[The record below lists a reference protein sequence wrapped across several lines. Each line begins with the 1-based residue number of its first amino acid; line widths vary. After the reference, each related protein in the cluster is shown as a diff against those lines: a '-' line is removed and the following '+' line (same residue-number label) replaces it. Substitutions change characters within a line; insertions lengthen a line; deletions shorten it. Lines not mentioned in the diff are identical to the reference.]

1 MAPYLMTTQY
11 RSHSQGASSKCS
23 HYANWL
29 LLHTRR
35 DWCRFKH
42 FLKPSVLHVEA
53 RRLEKIFGPSRTL
66 LPRFEQEFKVLLRM
80 GEPDSEGKVEI
91 FIMGKRRYRKRA
103 KSLLRILAAKPER
116 KLYGGIMM
124 LSLKKSVKREDVHS
138 SASLSTAVMT
148 SLDEAMQSLEIGSE
162 TVQEPVTKTV

>member
-1 MAPYLMTTQY
+1 MA
-11 RSHSQGASSKCS
+11 S
-23 HYANWL
+23 
-29 LLHTRR
+29 
-35 DWCRFKH
+35 
-42 FLKPSVLHVEA
+42 
-53 RRLEKIFGPSRTL
+53 PSRTL

-91 FIMGKRRYRKRA
+91 FILGKRRYRKRA
-103 KSLLRILAAKPER
+103 KSLIRILAAKPER

>member
-1 MAPYLMTTQY
+1 MAPYQMTTQY
-11 RSHSQGASSKCS
+11 RSHSQGASRKCS

-29 LLHTRR
+29 LLHSRR

-42 FLKPSVLHVEA
+42 FLKPSVLLVEA
-53 RRLEKIFGPSRTL
+53 RRLEKIFGPSGAL

-80 GEPDSEGKVEI
+80 GEPDSEGKVEV

-103 KSLLRILAAKPER
+103 KSLISTLAAKPER
-116 KLYGGIMM
+116 KLCGGIMM
-124 LSLKKSVKREDVHS
+124 LSIKKSVKKENADS
-138 SASLSTAVMT
+138 DASVSTAAMT
-148 SLDEAMQSLEIGSE
+148 SLDEAMQSLEIGRE